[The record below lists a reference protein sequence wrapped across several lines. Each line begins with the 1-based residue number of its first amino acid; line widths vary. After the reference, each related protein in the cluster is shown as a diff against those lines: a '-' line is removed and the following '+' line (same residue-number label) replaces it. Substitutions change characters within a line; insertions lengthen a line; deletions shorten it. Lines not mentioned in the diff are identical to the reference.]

1 MNKKHLHIVTHD
13 VPFPADYGG
22 VIDLFYKLK
31 ALHSIGVKIYLHCF
45 TQGRPAQDELNKYCN
60 TVTYYPRKNNI
71 SRFSMRLPYIVNSR
85 ISKQLIT
92 NLKKDNH
99 PVLLEGIHCTYYL
112 QNGELTDRK
121 VVVRLHNIEF
131 EYYKQM
137 ANQERNIFKKLYY
150 TIESHLLKRY
160 EASIANKACFLAV
173 SQQDTILYKE
183 LFGAKEVQTLKV
195 FLPHSKV
202 NSLKGKGCFCLYH
215 GNLAINEN
223 EQAATWLINVVF
235 SKIATPFY
243 IAGKNP
249 SKKLQRLVAL
259 YPHISLVKNP
269 SEAVMQDLISEAQ
282 IHILPSFNNTGV
294 KFKLLNAIFN
304 GRHCLVNKAGVE
316 GSGLEN
322 YCHLAEDAL
331 SFQQQIAELYQQP
344 FTQEEIQNRGR
355 LLQSE
360 FNNEANAKELMTFL

>member
-1 MNKKHLHIVTHD
+1 MNNKHLHIVTHD

-45 TQGRPAQDELNKYCN
+45 TQGRPAQGELNKYCS

-85 ISKQLIT
+85 VSSKLIT

-121 VVVRLHNIEF
+121 VIVRLHNTEF

-137 ANQERNIFKKLYY
+137 AKQENNLFKKLYY
-150 TIESHLLKRY
+150 NIESHLLKKY

-173 SQQDTILYKE
+173 SQQDAILYRE
-183 LFGAKEVQTLKV
+183 LFRAEEVQTIKV
-195 FLPHSKV
+195 FLPYTKI
-202 NSLKGKGCFCLYH
+202 NCLGGKGNFCLYH
-215 GNLAINEN
+215 GNLSINEN
-223 EQAATWLINVVF
+223 EQAATWLINTVF
-235 SKIATPFY
+235 TNSKIPFY

-249 SKKLQRLVAL
+249 SKKLQRLVAM

-269 SEAVMQDLISEAQ
+269 SEAVMQDLISVAQ

-294 KFKLLNAIFN
+294 KLKLLNAIFN

-322 YCHLAEDAL
+322 YCHLAEDAI
-331 SFQQQIAELYQQP
+331 SFQQKITVLYEKP
-344 FTQEEIQNRGR
+344 FMQEEIQDREH
-355 LLQSE
+355 LLHSE
-360 FNNEANAKELMTFL
+360 YDNEKNAKELMTFL